1 MIPLKLTFEPAK
13 TEQIQEVL
21 NLFRE
26 ISAQLKKKGLT
37 QWSYWADP
45 PEEKIQWVREGFEK
59 GEFHFVLNEKRE
71 WVGMFRLLE
80 TDTLYWDEKGLEKQV
95 RYIHSLVVKPEK
107 SGEGIGAQVLN
118 ELASRLKR
126 ERVHKLRLDCDS
138 SNARLCS
145 YYEGQ
150 GFDKIGEKKTPFSVN
165 NLYEKNLVS
174 WSYERT

>member
-1 MIPLKLTFEPAK
+1 MINQNSILLKLTFEPAK
-13 TEQIQEVL
+13 KEQIPEVL

-45 PEEKIQWVREGFEK
+45 PDEKIQWVREGFEK

-71 WVGMFRLLE
+71 WVGIFRLLE
-80 TDTLYWDEKGLEKQV
+80 TDTLYWDEKGLEKKV

-107 SGEGIGAQVLN
+107 SGEGIGAQVLT
-118 ELASRLKR
+118 ELASKLKK
-126 ERVHKLRLDCDS
+126 EGVHNLRLDCDS

-150 GFDKIGEKKTPFSVN
+150 GFKKSVRKRR
-165 NLYEKNLVS
+165 LFL
-174 WSYERT
+174 